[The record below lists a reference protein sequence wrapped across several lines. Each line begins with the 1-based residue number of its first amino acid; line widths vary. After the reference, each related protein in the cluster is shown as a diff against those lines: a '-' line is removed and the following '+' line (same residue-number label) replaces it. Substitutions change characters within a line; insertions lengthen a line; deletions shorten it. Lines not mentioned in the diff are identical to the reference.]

1 MRFIGL
7 IAAVIGIVAI
17 PASGQNIVEAV
28 QRGDALLEQG
38 QPTLA
43 LAEYEKARELGA
55 GSAMFLNR
63 LASLYMQTGGYGQAA
78 ESLQQSLA
86 EDPRQL
92 PVYSALGEAFLAMG
106 QLDSSIF
113 YVEQASILAPS
124 STQVHSTLGYLYMQA
139 GQGERARGRLDR
151 ALALDDKNS
160 EAYRLYGYY
169 YAEQDSVDRA
179 IEYYQKLAELSSEN
193 VEAYNNIAFLL
204 AGAERYPEAL
214 EYYKLAQDRAQDPY
228 LAQAIAAKIEEVQA
242 TLAGEMRARYILVKT
257 EASALEVLKKMAQGA
272 DFPQLAQQL
281 SIAPNANQGGD
292 LGFFGPGELMPEIE
306 EVVVK
311 LKVGELSPVVELPM
325 GYIVVQRLN

>member
-63 LASLYMQTGGYGQAA
+63 LASLYMQTGGYEQAA

-86 EDPRQL
+86 EDPRQSL
-92 PVYSALGEAFLAMG
+92 VYRELGKAFLSLGQVDSAL
-106 QLDSSIF
+106 F
-113 YVEQASILAPS
+113 YVKQARILNPS
-124 STQVHSTLGYLYMQA
+124 SAAVYNALGFLYMQS
-139 GQGERARGRLDR
+139 GQIERAREQLDR

-169 YAEQDSVDRA
+169 YAQQDSVDRA
-179 IEYYQKLAELSSEN
+179 IEYYQKLAELSPEN
-193 VEAYNNIAFLL
+193 IEAYNNIAFLL
-204 AGAERYPEAL
+204 AGAGRYPEAL
-214 EYYKLAQDRAQDPY
+214 DYYKLAKGRAQDPY
-228 LAQAIAAKIEEVQA
+228 LAQAISAKIEEVQA
-242 TLAGEMRARYILVKT
+242 MLAGEMRARYILVKT
-257 EASALEVLKKMAQGA
+257 EASALEVREKMAQGA
-272 DFPQLAQQL
+272 DFSQLARQF
-281 SIAPNANQGGD
+281 SISPNASQGGD
-292 LGFFGPGELMPEIE
+292 SGFFKLGELKPEIE
-306 EVVVK
+306 EVIVK
-311 LKVGELSPVVELPM
+311 LKVGEVSPVVAVPM

>member
-7 IAAVIGIVAI
+7 IAAVIGIAV
-17 PASGQNIVEAV
+17 PASGQAIVEAV
-28 QRGDALLEQG
+28 QRGDSLLAQG
-38 QPTLA
+38 QPKQA

-63 LASLYMQTGGYGQAA
+63 LASLYMQTGGYSEAA
-78 ESLQQSLA
+78 ESLQKSLA

-124 STQVHSTLGYLYMQA
+124 STKVHSTLGYLYMQA
-139 GQGERARGRLDR
+139 GQGERARERLER
-151 ALALDDKNS
+151 ALALDAKNA

-169 YAEQDSVDRA
+169 YAEKDSIDQAV
-179 IEYYQKLAELSSEN
+179 EQYQKLAELSPEN

-204 AGAERYPEAL
+204 AGVGRYAEAL
-214 EYYKLAQDRAQDPY
+214 DYYKRAKDLAQDPY
-228 LAQAIAAKIEEVQA
+228 LAQAITAKIEEVQA
-242 TLAGEMRARYILVKT
+242 MLAGEMRARYILVET
-257 EASALEVLKKMAQGA
+257 EASAREILAKMAQGA
-272 DFPQLAQQL
+272 DFSQLAQQL

-311 LKVGELSPVVELPM
+311 LKVGELSPVVELPV

>member
-7 IAAVIGIVAI
+7 IAAVIGITI

-38 QPTLA
+38 QPKLA

-106 QLDSSIF
+106 QLDSSVF

-139 GQGERARGRLDR
+139 GQSERARERLDR

-169 YAEQDSVDRA
+169 YAQKDSVDRA
-179 IEYYQKLAELSSEN
+179 IEYYQKLAKLSPEN

-214 EYYKLAQDRAQDPY
+214 DYYKLARDRAQDPY
-228 LAQAIAAKIEEVQA
+228 LAQAISAKIEEVQA
-242 TLAGEMRARYILVKT
+242 IMAGEMRARYILVET
-257 EASALEVLKKMAQGA
+257 EASALKVLEKMAQGA
-272 DFPQLAQQL
+272 DFFQLAQQL

-292 LGFFGPGELMPEIE
+292 LGFFSPGELMPEIE

-311 LKVGELSPVVELPM
+311 LKVGELSPVVEVPM

>member
-38 QPTLA
+38 QPKLA

-92 PVYSALGEAFLAMG
+92 PVYSVLGEAFLAMG

-179 IEYYQKLAELSSEN
+179 IEYYQKLAELSPEN

-214 EYYKLAQDRAQDPY
+214 EYYKLARDRAQDPY

-242 TLAGEMRARYILVKT
+242 TLAGAMRARYILVAT

-272 DFPQLAQQL
+272 DFFQLAQQL

>member
-7 IAAVIGIVAI
+7 IAAAIGIAI
-17 PASGQNIVEAV
+17 PASGQDIFKAV
-28 QRGDALLEQG
+28 QRGDSLLAQG
-38 QPTLA
+38 QPQPA
-43 LAEYEKARELGA
+43 LAEYEKARQLGA

-63 LASLYMQTGGYGQAA
+63 LASLYMQTGGYSQAA
-78 ESLQQSLA
+78 ESLRESLA

-124 STQVHSTLGYLYMQA
+124 STKVHSTLGYLYMQA
-139 GQGERARGRLDR
+139 GQGERARERLDR
-151 ALALDDKNS
+151 ALALDDKNA

-169 YAEQDSVDRA
+169 YAQQDSLDRA
-179 IEYYQKLAELSSEN
+179 IESYQKLAELSPDN

-204 AGAERYPEAL
+204 TGAERYAEAL
-214 EYYKLAQDRAQDPY
+214 DYYKLAKDRAQDPY
-228 LAQAIAAKIEEVQA
+228 LAQAITAKIEEVQA
-242 TLAGEMRARYILVKT
+242 LLAGEMRARYILVKT
-257 EASALEVLKKMAQGA
+257 ETSAHEVLEKMAQGA
-272 DFPQLAQQL
+272 DFSQLAQQL

-306 EVVVK
+306 EIVVN
-311 LKVGELSPVVELPM
+311 LKVGELSPVVEVPM

>member
-1 MRFIGL
+1 MRFIRL
-7 IAAVIGIVAI
+7 IVAVIGVAV
-17 PASGQNIVEAV
+17 PASGQAIVEAV
-28 QRGDALLEQG
+28 QRGDSLLAQG
-38 QPTLA
+38 QPKQA
-43 LAEYEKARELGA
+43 LAEYEKAREQGA

-86 EDPRQL
+86 EDPKQL

-124 STQVHSTLGYLYMQA
+124 STKVHSTLGYLYMQA
-139 GQGERARGRLDR
+139 GQSERARERLDL
-151 ALALDDKNS
+151 ALALDAKNA

-169 YAEQDSVDRA
+169 YAQQDSLDRA
-179 IEYYQKLAELSSEN
+179 IESYQKLAELSPDN

-204 AGAERYPEAL
+204 AGVGRYAEAL
-214 EYYKLAQDRAQDPY
+214 DYYKRAKDQAQDPY
-228 LAQAIAAKIEEVQA
+228 LAQAISAKIEEVQA
-242 TLAGEMRARYILVKT
+242 MLAGEMRARYILVKT
-257 EASALEVLKKMAQGA
+257 ETSAREVLEKMAQGA
-272 DFPQLAQQL
+272 DFSQLAQQL

-306 EVVVK
+306 EVVVQ
-311 LKVGELSPVVELPM
+311 LEIGEISSVVELPV

>member
-7 IAAVIGIVAI
+7 IAVVLGVAI
-17 PASGQNIVEAV
+17 PASGQDIFKAV
-28 QRGDALLEQG
+28 QRGDSLLAQG
-38 QPTLA
+38 QPQPA

-63 LASLYMQTGGYGQAA
+63 LAGLYMQTGGYSQAA
-78 ESLQQSLA
+78 ESLQESLA

-124 STQVHSTLGYLYMQA
+124 STEVHSTLGYLYMQA
-139 GQGERARGRLDR
+139 GQGERARERLDR
-151 ALALDDKNS
+151 ALALDDKNV

-169 YAEQDSVDRA
+169 YAQQDSLDRA
-179 IEYYQKLAELSSEN
+179 IESYQKLAELSPDN

-204 AGAERYPEAL
+204 AGVGRYAEAL
-214 EYYKLAQDRAQDPY
+214 DYYKRAKDQAQDPY
-228 LAQAIAAKIEEVQA
+228 LAQAISAKIEEVQA
-242 TLAGEMRARYILVKT
+242 MLAGEMRARYILVKT
-257 EASALEVLKKMAQGA
+257 ETSAREVLEKVAQGA
-272 DFPQLAQQL
+272 DFSQLAQQL

-292 LGFFGPGELMPEIE
+292 LGFFGPGELRPEIE
-306 EVVVK
+306 EVVVQ
-311 LKVGELSPVVELPM
+311 LKVGEVSPVVELPM

>member
-7 IAAVIGIVAI
+7 IAAVIGIAT
-17 PASGQNIVEAV
+17 PASGQAIVEAV
-28 QRGDALLEQG
+28 QRGDSLLAHR
-38 QPTLA
+38 QPKQA
-43 LAEYEKARELGA
+43 LAEYEKALELGA

-63 LASLYMQTGGYGQAA
+63 LASLYMQTGGYRQAA
-78 ESLQQSLA
+78 QSLQQSLA

-92 PVYSALGEAFLAMG
+92 PVYSALGEAFLAMS

-124 STQVHSTLGYLYMQA
+124 STKVHSTLGYLYMQA
-139 GQGERARGRLDR
+139 GQGERARERLDR

-169 YAEQDSVDRA
+169 YAQKDSVDRA
-179 IEYYQKLAELSSEN
+179 IEYYQRVAELSPED

-204 AGAERYPEAL
+204 AVAERHLEAL
-214 EYYKLAQDRAQDPY
+214 EYYKLAKDRAQDPY
-228 LAQAIAAKIEEVQA
+228 IAQAIAAKIEEVQA
-242 TLAGEMRARYILVKT
+242 IMAGEMRARYILVET
-257 EASALEVLKKMAQGA
+257 EASALEVLEKMAQGA
-272 DFPQLAQQL
+272 DFSQLAQQL
-281 SIAPNANQGGD
+281 SIAPNASQGGD
-292 LGFFGPGELMPEIE
+292 LGFFGPGELRPEIE
-306 EVVVK
+306 DVVVK

>member
-7 IAAVIGIVAI
+7 IAAVIWLAT
-17 PASGQNIVEAV
+17 PAGGQAIVEAV
-28 QRGDALLEQG
+28 QRGDSLLTQG
-38 QPTLA
+38 QPKQA

-55 GSAMFLNR
+55 GGAVFLNR
-63 LASLYMQTGGYGQAA
+63 LASLYMQTGGYKQAVEA
-78 ESLQQSLA
+78 LQTSLV
-86 EDPRQL
+86 

-124 STQVHSTLGYLYMQA
+124 ATKIHSTLGYLYMQA
-139 GQGERARGRLDR
+139 GQSERARQRLDR
-151 ALALDDKNS
+151 ALALDAQNS

-169 YAEQDSVDRA
+169 HAQKDSINRA
-179 IEYYQKLAELSSEN
+179 IESYQKLAELSPEN

-204 AGAERYPEAL
+204 VGAERYPEAL
-214 EYYKLAQDRAQDPY
+214 DYYNRAKDQTQDPY
-228 LAQAIAAKIEEVQA
+228 LAEAIAAKIEEVQA
-242 TLAGEMRARYILVKT
+242 ILAGEMRARYILVET

-272 DFPQLAQQL
+272 DFSQLAQQL
-281 SIAPNANQGGD
+281 SIAPNARQGGD

-311 LKVGELSPVVELPM
+311 LKVGELSPVVEIPL

>member
-1 MRFIGL
+1 MKFIGL
-7 IAAVIGIVAI
+7 IAAVLGIAI
-17 PASGQNIVEAV
+17 PASGQEIVEAV
-28 QRGDALLEQG
+28 QRGDSLWAQG
-38 QPTLA
+38 QPEQA
-43 LAEYEKARELGA
+43 LAEYEKARALGA

-63 LASLYMQTGGYGQAA
+63 LASLYMQAGGYNQAA

-124 STQVHSTLGYLYMQA
+124 STKVHSTLGYLYMQD
-139 GQGERARGRLDR
+139 GQRERARERLDR

-160 EAYRLYGYY
+160 EAYRLYGFY
-169 YAEQDSVDRA
+169 YAQQDSIDRA
-179 IEYYQKLAELSSEN
+179 VEYYQKLVELAPEN

-204 AGAERYPEAL
+204 AGAGRYPEAL
-214 EYYKLAQDRAQDPY
+214 DYYKRAKDRAEDPY
-228 LAQAIAAKIEEVQA
+228 LAQVIAAKIEEVQA
-242 TLAGEMRARYILVKT
+242 TLAGEMRARYILVAT
-257 EASALEVLKKMAQGA
+257 EASALEVLEKVARGA
-272 DFPQLAQQL
+272 DFSQLAQQL
-281 SIAPNANQGGD
+281 SIAPNASQGGD

-306 EVVVK
+306 EIVVK
-311 LKVGELSPVVELPM
+311 LKVGELSSVVELPM

>member
-7 IAAVIGIVAI
+7 IAAAIGLAT
-17 PASGQNIVEAV
+17 PASGQDIIEVV
-28 QRGDALLEQG
+28 LRGDSLWAQG
-38 QPTLA
+38 QPKQA

-63 LASLYMQTGGYGQAA
+63 LASLYMQTGGYRQAA

-86 EDPRQL
+86 EGPRQVS
-92 PVYSALGEAFLAMG
+92 VYLALGEAFLAMS

-113 YVEQASILAPS
+113 YVEQASILAPD
-124 STQVHSTLGYLYMQA
+124 STRVHSSLGYLYMQA
-139 GQGERARGRLDR
+139 GQSERARERLDR
-151 ALALDDKNS
+151 ALTLDGKNL

-169 YAEQDSVDRA
+169 YAQKDSVDRA
-179 IEYYQKLAELSSEN
+179 IEYYRKLAELSPGN

-204 AGAERYPEAL
+204 AGDERYPEAL
-214 EYYKLAQDRAQDPY
+214 EYYKLAKDRAQDPF
-228 LAQAIAAKIEEVQA
+228 LAQAIMAKIEEVQA
-242 TLAGEMRARYILVKT
+242 LLAGEMRARYILVET
-257 EASALEVLKKMAQGA
+257 EASALEVLEKMAQGA
-272 DFPQLAQQL
+272 DFSQLAQQL
-281 SIAPNANQGGD
+281 SIAPNASEGGD

-311 LKVGELSPVVELPM
+311 LKVGELSPVVEVPM

>member
-7 IAAVIGIVAI
+7 IAAVIGIAI

-38 QPTLA
+38 QPKLA

-63 LASLYMQTGGYGQAA
+63 LASLYMQTGGYKQAA

-113 YVEQASILAPS
+113 YIEQASILAPS

-139 GQGERARGRLDR
+139 GHSERACERLDR

-169 YAEQDSVDRA
+169 YAQKDSVDRA
-179 IEYYQKLAELSSEN
+179 IEYYQKLAELSPEN

-214 EYYKLAQDRAQDPY
+214 DYYKLAQDRAQDPY
-228 LAQAIAAKIEEVQA
+228 LAQAISAKIEEVQA
-242 TLAGEMRARYILVKT
+242 IMAGEMRARYILVET
-257 EASALEVLKKMAQGA
+257 EASALKVLEKMAQGA
-272 DFPQLAQQL
+272 DFSQLAQQL

-292 LGFFGPGELMPEIE
+292 LGFFGLGELMPKIE

-311 LKVGELSPVVELPM
+311 LKVGELSPVVEVPM

>member
-7 IAAVIGIVAI
+7 IAAAIGIAT
-17 PASGQNIVEAV
+17 PASGQDIIKAV
-28 QRGDALLEQG
+28 QRGDSLLAQG
-38 QPTLA
+38 QPKQA
-43 LAEYEKARELGA
+43 LVEYEKARKRGA

-63 LASLYMQTGGYGQAA
+63 LASLYMQTGGYNQAA
-78 ESLQQSLA
+78 ESLQESLA

-124 STQVHSTLGYLYMQA
+124 STKVHSTLGYLYMQA
-139 GQGERARGRLDR
+139 GQSERARERLDR
-151 ALALDDKNS
+151 ALALDDKNA

-169 YAEQDSVDRA
+169 YAQQDSIDRA
-179 IEYYQKLAELSSEN
+179 IEYYQKLAELAPDN

-204 AGAERYPEAL
+204 TGAERYSEAL
-214 EYYKLAQDRAQDPY
+214 DYYKLAKDRATDPY

-242 TLAGEMRARYILVKT
+242 ILAGEMRARYILVKT
-257 EASALEVLKKMAQGA
+257 EISAREVLEKMAQGA
-272 DFPQLAQQL
+272 DFSQLAQQL

-306 EVVVK
+306 EIVVN

>member
-7 IAAVIGIVAI
+7 IAAVIGITI

-38 QPTLA
+38 QPKLA
-43 LAEYEKARELGA
+43 LAEYEKARERGA

-78 ESLQQSLA
+78 ESLQKSLA

-106 QLDSSIF
+106 QLDSSVF

-139 GQGERARGRLDR
+139 GQSERARERLDR

-169 YAEQDSVDRA
+169 YAQKDSVDRA
-179 IEYYQKLAELSSEN
+179 IEYYQKLAKLSPEN

-214 EYYKLAQDRAQDPY
+214 DYYKLARDRAQDPY
-228 LAQAIAAKIEEVQA
+228 LAQAISAKIEEVQA
-242 TLAGEMRARYILVKT
+242 IMAGEMRARYILVET
-257 EASALEVLKKMAQGA
+257 EASALKVLEKMAQGA
-272 DFPQLAQQL
+272 DFFQLAQQL

-292 LGFFGPGELMPEIE
+292 LGFFSPGELMPEIE

-311 LKVGELSPVVELPM
+311 LKVGELSPVVEVPM

>member
-7 IAAVIGIVAI
+7 IAAAIGIAI
-17 PASGQNIVEAV
+17 SASGQDIVEVV
-28 QRGDALLEQG
+28 QRGDSLLTQG
-38 QPTLA
+38 QPKQA
-43 LAEYEKARELGA
+43 LAAYEKARELGA

-63 LASLYMQTGGYGQAA
+63 LASLYMQTGGYSQAA
-78 ESLQQSLA
+78 ESLQESLA

-124 STQVHSTLGYLYMQA
+124 STKVHSTLGYLYMQA
-139 GQGERARGRLDR
+139 GQGERARERLDR
-151 ALALDDKNS
+151 ALALDDKNV

-169 YAEQDSVDRA
+169 YAQQDSLDRA
-179 IEYYQKLAELSSEN
+179 IESYQKLAELSPDN

-204 AGAERYPEAL
+204 TGAERYAEAL
-214 EYYKLAQDRAQDPY
+214 DYYRLAKDRAQDPY
-228 LAQAIAAKIEEVQA
+228 LAQAITAKIEEVQA
-242 TLAGEMRARYILVKT
+242 LLAGEMRARYILVKT
-257 EASALEVLKKMAQGA
+257 ETSALEVLEKMAQGA
-272 DFPQLAQQL
+272 DFSQLAQQL

-306 EVVVK
+306 EIVVQ
-311 LKVGELSPVVELPM
+311 LKVGELSEVVELPM

>member
-7 IAAVIGIVAI
+7 IAAAIGIAI
-17 PASGQNIVEAV
+17 PASGQDIVEAV
-28 QRGDALLEQG
+28 QRGDSLLAQG
-38 QPTLA
+38 QPKQA

-63 LASLYMQTGGYGQAA
+63 LASLYMQIGGYSRAA

-124 STQVHSTLGYLYMQA
+124 STKVHSTLGYLYMQA
-139 GQGERARGRLDR
+139 GQSERARQRLDR
-151 ALALDDKNS
+151 ALALDDKNA

-169 YAEQDSVDRA
+169 YAQQDSVDRA
-179 IEYYQKLAELSSEN
+179 IESYQKLAELSPDN

-204 AGAERYPEAL
+204 TGAERYPEAL
-214 EYYKLAQDRAQDPY
+214 EYYELAKDQARNPN
-228 LAQAIAAKIEEVQA
+228 LVQAISAKIEEVQA
-242 TLAGEMRARYILVKT
+242 LLAGEMRARYILVET
-257 EASALEVLKKMAQGA
+257 ETSALEVLEKMAQGA
-272 DFPQLAQQL
+272 DFSQLAQQL

-306 EVVVK
+306 EVIVK
-311 LKVGELSPVVELPM
+311 LKVGELSPVVKLPE

>member
-7 IAAVIGIVAI
+7 IAAAIGIAI
-17 PASGQNIVEAV
+17 PASGQDIVEVV
-28 QRGDALLEQG
+28 QRGDSLLTQG
-38 QPTLA
+38 RPKQA
-43 LAEYEKARELGA
+43 LAAYEKARELGA

-63 LASLYMQTGGYGQAA
+63 LASLYMQTGGYSQAA
-78 ESLQQSLA
+78 ESLQESLA

-124 STQVHSTLGYLYMQA
+124 STKVHSTLGYLYMQA
-139 GQGERARGRLDR
+139 GQGERARQRLDR
-151 ALALDDKNS
+151 ALALDDKNV

-169 YAEQDSVDRA
+169 YAQQDSLDRA
-179 IEYYQKLAELSSEN
+179 IESYQKLAELSPDN

-204 AGAERYPEAL
+204 TGAERYAEAL
-214 EYYKLAQDRAQDPY
+214 DYYRLAKDRAQDPY
-228 LAQAIAAKIEEVQA
+228 LAQAITAKIEEVQA
-242 TLAGEMRARYILVKT
+242 LLAGEMRVRYILVKT
-257 EASALEVLKKMAQGA
+257 ETSALEVLEKMAQGA
-272 DFPQLAQQL
+272 DFSQLAQQL

-306 EVVVK
+306 EIVVQ

>member
-7 IAAVIGIVAI
+7 IAAVIGIAI

-38 QPTLA
+38 QPKLA

-78 ESLQQSLA
+78 ESLQRSLA

-139 GQGERARGRLDR
+139 GQSERARERLDR

-169 YAEQDSVDRA
+169 YAQKDSVDRA
-179 IEYYQKLAELSSEN
+179 IEYYQKLAKLSPEN

-214 EYYKLAQDRAQDPY
+214 DYYKLAQDRAQDPY
-228 LAQAIAAKIEEVQA
+228 LAQAISAKIEEVQA
-242 TLAGEMRARYILVKT
+242 IMAGEMRARYILVET
-257 EASALEVLKKMAQGA
+257 EASALKVLEKMAQGA
-272 DFPQLAQQL
+272 DFSQLAQQL

-292 LGFFGPGELMPEIE
+292 LGFFSLGELMPEIE

-311 LKVGELSPVVELPM
+311 LKVGELSPVVEVPM

>member
-7 IAAVIGIVAI
+7 IAAVIGIAT
-17 PASGQNIVEAV
+17 PASGQAIVEAV
-28 QRGDALLEQG
+28 QRGDSLLAHR
-38 QPTLA
+38 QPKQA
-43 LAEYEKARELGA
+43 LAEYEKALELGA

-63 LASLYMQTGGYGQAA
+63 LASLYMQTGGYRQAA
-78 ESLQQSLA
+78 QSLQQSLA

-92 PVYSALGEAFLAMG
+92 PVYSALGEAFLAMS

-124 STQVHSTLGYLYMQA
+124 STKVHSTLGYLYMQA
-139 GQGERARGRLDR
+139 GQGERARERLDR

-169 YAEQDSVDRA
+169 YAQKDSVDRA
-179 IEYYQKLAELSSEN
+179 IEYYQRVAELSPED

-204 AGAERYPEAL
+204 AVAERHLEAL
-214 EYYKLAQDRAQDPY
+214 EYYKLAKDRAQDPY
-228 LAQAIAAKIEEVQA
+228 IAQAIAAKIEEVQA
-242 TLAGEMRARYILVKT
+242 IMAGEMRARYILVET
-257 EASALEVLKKMAQGA
+257 EASALEVLEKMAQGA
-272 DFPQLAQQL
+272 DFSQLAQQL
-281 SIAPNANQGGD
+281 SIAPNASQGGD
-292 LGFFGPGELMPEIE
+292 LGFFGLGELRPEIE
-306 EVVVK
+306 DVVVK

>member
-38 QPTLA
+38 QPKLA

-139 GQGERARGRLDR
+139 GQGERARERLDR

-179 IEYYQKLAELSSEN
+179 IEYYQKLAELSPEN
-193 VEAYNNIAFLL
+193 VEAYNNIAFIL

-214 EYYKLAQDRAQDPY
+214 EYYKLAKDRAQDPY

-257 EASALEVLKKMAQGA
+257 EASALKVLKKMAQGA

>member
-7 IAAVIGIVAI
+7 IAAAIGIAT
-17 PASGQNIVEAV
+17 PASGQDIVEAV
-28 QRGDALLEQG
+28 QRGDSLLAQG
-38 QPTLA
+38 QPKQA

-63 LASLYMQTGGYGQAA
+63 LASLYMQTGGYSQAA

-92 PVYSALGEAFLAMG
+92 PVYSTLGEAFLAMG

-124 STQVHSTLGYLYMQA
+124 STKVHSTLGYLYMQS
-139 GQGERARGRLDR
+139 GQSERARERLDW
-151 ALALDDKNS
+151 ALALDAENS

-169 YAEQDSVDRA
+169 YAQKDSVDRA
-179 IEYYQKLAELSSEN
+179 IEYYQKLAELSLENN

-204 AGAERYPEAL
+204 AGAGRYPEAL
-214 EYYKLAQDRAQDPY
+214 EYYKLAQDRAEDPY
-228 LAQAIAAKIEEVQA
+228 LVQAIAAKIEEVQA
-242 TLAGEMRARYILVKT
+242 MLAGEMRARYILVET
-257 EASALEVLKKMAQGA
+257 EASALKVLEKIAQGA

-281 SIAPNANQGGD
+281 SIAPNASQGGD

-306 EVVVK
+306 EVVVQ

>member
-7 IAAVIGIVAI
+7 IAAAIGIAI
-17 PASGQNIVEAV
+17 PASGQDIFKAV
-28 QRGDALLEQG
+28 QRGDSLLAQG
-38 QPTLA
+38 QPQPA
-43 LAEYEKARELGA
+43 LAEYEKARQLGA

-63 LASLYMQTGGYGQAA
+63 LASLYMQTGGYSQAT
-78 ESLQQSLA
+78 ESLRESLA

-106 QLDSSIF
+106 QLDSSIS

-124 STQVHSTLGYLYMQA
+124 STKVHSTLGYLYMQA
-139 GQGERARGRLDR
+139 GQGERARERLDR
-151 ALALDDKNS
+151 ALALDDKNA

-169 YAEQDSVDRA
+169 YAQQDSLDRA
-179 IEYYQKLAELSSEN
+179 IESYQKLAELSPDN

-204 AGAERYPEAL
+204 TGAERYAEAL
-214 EYYKLAQDRAQDPY
+214 DYYKLAKDRAQDPY
-228 LAQAIAAKIEEVQA
+228 LAQAITAKIEEVQA
-242 TLAGEMRARYILVKT
+242 LLAGEMRARYILVKT
-257 EASALEVLKKMAQGA
+257 ETSAHEVLEKMAQGA
-272 DFPQLAQQL
+272 DFSQLAQQL

-306 EVVVK
+306 EIVVN
-311 LKVGELSPVVELPM
+311 LKVGELSPVVEVPM